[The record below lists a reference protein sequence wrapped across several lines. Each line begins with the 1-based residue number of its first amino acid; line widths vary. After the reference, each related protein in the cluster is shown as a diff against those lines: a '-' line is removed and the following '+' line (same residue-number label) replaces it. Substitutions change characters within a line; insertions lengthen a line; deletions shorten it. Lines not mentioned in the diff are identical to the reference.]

1 MIFLPGYHKHS
12 MWIWHQT
19 QSTHCKYVNLLLEYC
34 YITVTVKARFLEAM
48 VWNWPSK
55 FRSIYF
61 YSCFQNL
68 KISNPYLKFK
78 WIWISVSRQIFFFNQ
93 VKFLFT
99 NHLTPNPQTQR
110 FKESITLFSSPILT
124 LNLTPVNV
132 MSTCYQN

>member
-1 MIFLPGYHKHS
+1 

-19 QSTHCKYVNLLLEYC
+19 PSTHCKYVNLLLEYC
-34 YITVTVKARFLEAM
+34 YVTVTVKANFLDAM
-48 VWNWPSK
+48 VWSWPSK
-55 FRSIYF
+55 FRSNDF

-78 WIWISVSRQIFFFNQ
+78 WIWISVTLGKYIFFNNQ

-99 NHLTPNPQTQR
+99 NHLTPHPQTQR
-110 FKESITLFSSPILT
+110 FKELITVFSSPILT
-124 LNLTPVNV
+124 WNLTPVNV